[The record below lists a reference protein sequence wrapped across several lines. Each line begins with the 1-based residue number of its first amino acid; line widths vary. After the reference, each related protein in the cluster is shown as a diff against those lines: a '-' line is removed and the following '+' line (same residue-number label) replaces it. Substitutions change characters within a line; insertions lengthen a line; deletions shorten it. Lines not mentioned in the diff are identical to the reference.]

1 MFMLFLCIYVC
12 KYIYLCVSVYTCF
25 IVQNMYHCSLP
36 VRLSIRVVEFE
47 FYLYSFYWPSSNYQ
61 LIFLEKG
68 QIWNGM
74 WNRSCHYLCLAS
86 LFATIIDQRGRSL
99 PLIFPEVK
107 RVPLNVLLVLA
118 CFVCTR
124 ILVVLQYRN
133 LLLLC
138 GGISKPVVHCR
149 SLIYSLLHCSLFV
162 CSVCVNST
170 PSPQSFDL
178 LCAWCNND
186 WKWVECCVQR
196 RSPQGLKSHYW
207 NEAGLR

>member
-68 QIWNGM
+68 QIWDGM
-74 WNRSCHYLCLAS
+74 WNKVTS
-86 LFATIIDQRGRSL
+86 LFVSCIPVCRHSRPKRQESPTDVPEAKRS
-99 PLIFPEVK
+99 
-107 RVPLNVLLVLA
+107 PLNVTPCSCLLCVY
-118 CFVCTR
+118 TY
-124 ILVVLQYRN
+124 LVVLQYRN

-149 SLIYSLLHCSLFV
+149 SLIYSLLHCSLYV
-162 CSVCVNST
+162 RSVCE

-196 RSPQGLKSHYW
+196 RSPQGLKSHYYKTKQD
-207 NEAGLR
+207 